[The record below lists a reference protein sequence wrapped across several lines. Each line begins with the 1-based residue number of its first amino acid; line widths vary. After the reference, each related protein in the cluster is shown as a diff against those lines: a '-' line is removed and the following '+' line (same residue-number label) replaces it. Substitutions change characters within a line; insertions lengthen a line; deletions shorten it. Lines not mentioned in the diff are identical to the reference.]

1 MKLQCDLCRD
11 IVVADFAVAGDA
23 IEVHCPSC
31 GKQFRVGATRGAEIV
46 RLEPA
51 ARRAPAP
58 DEQAMTCPK
67 CGDAQPAAPACR
79 SCGLLATRMADF
91 ERDRDV
97 QVPAEVT
104 AAWTELDASWSE
116 AEAHDRFI
124 KIVAAAMAY
133 PWAAKRYRDAL
144 RLRPDDRLAA
154 EQLARLA
161 KMAEATLFATATRK
175 EPEKAKPYRGALV
188 LLAAMTLLIFV
199 GLAYAVL
206 SRGLHEEPRS
216 APSQKAPK
224 PAPKPPAK
232 PGPKTPR

>member
-1 MKLQCDLCRD
+1 
-11 IVVADFAVAGDA
+11 
-23 IEVHCPSC
+23 
-31 GKQFRVGATRGAEIV
+31 
-46 RLEPA
+46 
-51 ARRAPAP
+51 
-58 DEQAMTCPK
+58 
-67 CGDAQPAAPACR
+67 
-79 SCGLLATRMADF
+79 MADF

-104 AAWTELDASWSE
+104 AAWTALDASWSD
-116 AEAHDRFI
+116 ADAHDRFV

-154 EQLARLA
+154 EQLARLSR
-161 KMAEATLFATATRK
+161 MAEATLFATAARK
-175 EPEKAKPYRGALV
+175 ETDKPKPYRGALV

-206 SRGLHEEPRS
+206 SRSLNDEPGG
-216 APSQKAPK
+216 APTQKAPR

-232 PGPKTPR
+232 AGPNTPR

>member
-1 MKLQCDLCRD
+1 MKLQCDLCRE

-31 GKQFRVGATRGAEIV
+31 SKQFRVGATRAAEV
-46 RLEPA
+46 LDLKTA

-79 SCGLLATRMADF
+79 SCGLLATRMAEF

-97 QVPAEVT
+97 QVPADVT
-104 AAWTELDASWSE
+104 AAWTELDATWND

-175 EPEKAKPYRGALV
+175 ATDKPKPYRGALV

-206 SRGLHEEPRS
+206 SRGLSDDPGG
-216 APSQKAPK
+216 APSQKAPR
-224 PAPKPPAK
+224 PAPKAPAK

>member
-31 GKQFRVGATRGAEIV
+31 HKTFRVGATRAAEI
-46 RLEPA
+46 LELRP
-51 ARRAPAP
+51 ARRAPAA

-79 SCGLLATRMADF
+79 SCGLLAARMADF
-91 ERDRDV
+91 ERDRDSH
-97 QVPAEVT
+97 VPAEVT
-104 AAWTELDASWSE
+104 AAWKDLDATWSD

-144 RLRPDDRLAA
+144 RLRPDDRIAA

-161 KMAEATLFATATRK
+161 RMAEATLFATATRK
-175 EPEKAKPYRGALV
+175 AAESPKPYRGALV

-206 SRGLHEEPRS
+206 SKGLNDEPP
-216 APSQKAPK
+216 ATPSHKAPR
-224 PAPKPPAK
+224 PDPKPP
-232 PGPKTPR
+232 R